1 MSEEPILQ
9 VAFFR
14 SETGREPVRE
24 WLKELA
30 ADDRKAI
37 GEDIKLVQFRWPLGM
52 PLVDKLDADLWE
64 VRSRLQGGRIAR
76 VCFTVRAARWC
87 CCTDSSRKPR
97 RHHGKSWIWRAGV
110 GTFGGVD
117 KHMNQFTGSNFDDF
131 LAEEGILDEVTA
143 RAYKRLLALQ
153 VQDAM
158 AETQMSKSELAGRL
172 QTSRSQLDRLLDPEN
187 TAITLDSLE
196 RLARALGKQLIVRFA

>member
-1 MSEEPILQ
+1 
-9 VAFFR
+9 
-14 SETGREPVRE
+14 
-24 WLKELA
+24 
-30 ADDRKAI
+30 
-37 GEDIKLVQFRWPLGM
+37 
-52 PLVDKLDADLWE
+52 
-64 VRSRLQGGRIAR
+64 
-76 VCFTVRAARWC
+76 
-87 CCTDSSRKPR
+87 
-97 RHHGKSWIWRAGV
+97 
-110 GTFGGVD
+110 
-117 KHMNQFTGSNFDDF
+117 MNQFTGSNFDDF